1 MRRGCGSTNT
11 TSSGNG
17 GENHPAGSLLSGPR
31 PVTRLT
37 SASDHRDHPK
47 LYKGR
52 PDRHATGWNFLRSR
66 LPRPSKE
73 CNGRYKIESLTNGV
87 GVKRLNGVDALML
100 YTETPEIHMHTLKI
114 GVLDVSNV
122 EGGFSFDLF
131 RAVAFPRLQAM
142 APLRYQLVDI
152 PLKLHHPMWVL
163 NDDIDFDYHV
173 RQARVPAPGG
183 RRELD
188 QLIGEIASTP
198 LDRSRPLWEM
208 YVAEGLAD
216 NRIAIIHKVHHV
228 LADGVASANQMAKA
242 MESRQPTEVVGMFEE
257 PDLVRTRTALLKAAG
272 RDHVGL
278 IRKLPRLV
286 SETATGV
293 SRVRRRSKERGE
305 HPDLARN
312 FAPPQ
317 CFINHVVTPGRRFA
331 TAPLSLADVKETGKH
346 LGVTINDMVLA
357 MSAGALRRLLLRYD
371 GQADAPLIAGVPVSI
386 DPSPERLVGNEF
398 TYMTPSLPVH
408 IDDPLERVRLTSMAT
423 TIAKENH
430 QLLGPTLLPA
440 WLSYLPP
447 SLAPPVFRRQARRV
461 ESAGVMNLTI
471 SNVPGPR
478 ERGLIEGAIVSE
490 IYSVGPIV
498 AGSGMNIT
506 VWSYVDQLAIS
517 VLTDDRT
524 LDDPHEVT
532 DAILDEFTEIRRAA
546 GITGDLRPVGSA
558 LPLAAAAG

>member
-1 MRRGCGSTNT
+1 
-11 TSSGNG
+11 
-17 GENHPAGSLLSGPR
+17 
-31 PVTRLT
+31 
-37 SASDHRDHPK
+37 
-47 LYKGR
+47 
-52 PDRHATGWNFLRSR
+52 
-66 LPRPSKE
+66 
-73 CNGRYKIESLTNGV
+73 
-87 GVKRLNGVDALML
+87 
-100 YTETPEIHMHTLKI
+100 
-114 GVLDVSNV
+114 
-122 EGGFSFDLF
+122 
-131 RAVAFPRLQAM
+131 M

-152 PLKLHHPMWVL
+152 PLKLHHPMWVV

-198 LDRSRPLWEM
+198 LDRNRPLWEM

-257 PDLVRTRTALLKAAG
+257 PDLVRTRAALLKAAG

-371 GQADAPLIAGVPVSI
+371 GQADAPLIAGVPVTI
-386 DPSPERLVGNEF
+386 DPSPERLMGNEF
-398 TYMTPSLPVH
+398 AYITPSLPVH
-408 IDDPLERVRLTSMAT
+408 IDDPLERVRLTSLAT

-447 SLAPPVFRRQARRV
+447 SVAPPVFRRQARRV
-461 ESAGVMNLTI
+461 ESASVMNLTI

-524 LDDPHEVT
+524 LEDPHEVT
-532 DAILDEFTEIRRAA
+532 DAMLEEFTEIRRAA
-546 GITGDLRPVGSA
+546 GITDDLRPVGSA
-558 LPLAAAAG
+558 LPLATAAG

>member
-1 MRRGCGSTNT
+1 
-11 TSSGNG
+11 
-17 GENHPAGSLLSGPR
+17 
-31 PVTRLT
+31 
-37 SASDHRDHPK
+37 
-47 LYKGR
+47 
-52 PDRHATGWNFLRSR
+52 
-66 LPRPSKE
+66 
-73 CNGRYKIESLTNGV
+73 
-87 GVKRLNGVDALML
+87 ML
-100 YTETPEIHMHTLKI
+100 YTETPEVHMHTLKI

-152 PLKLHHPMWVL
+152 PLKLHHPMWVV
-163 NDDIDFDYHV
+163 NDHIDFDYHV
-173 RQARVPAPGG
+173 RPTRVPAPGG

-242 MESRQPTEVVGMFEE
+242 MAPFQPSEVMGMLEE
-257 PDLVRTRTALLKAAG
+257 PDLARTRTALLKAAG

-278 IRKLPRLV
+278 IRKLPRLM

-312 FAPPQ
+312 FAPPD

-331 TAPLSLADVKETGKH
+331 TAPLALADVKETGKH

-357 MSAGALRRLLLRYD
+357 MSAGALRKLLLRYD
-371 GQADAPLIAGVPVSI
+371 GRADSPLIAGVPVST
-386 DPSPERLVGNEF
+386 DPSPARLAGNEF
-398 TYMTPSLPVH
+398 AYMTPSLPVH
-408 IDDPLERVRLTSMAT
+408 IDDPLERVRLTAMAT
-423 TIAKENH
+423 SIAKENH
-430 QLLGPTLLPA
+430 QLLGPTLIPA

-447 SLAPPVFRRQARRV
+447 SLAPPMFRRQARRV
-461 ESAGVMNLTI
+461 ESASVMNLTI

-478 ERGLIEGAIVSE
+478 ERGHIEGAIVSE
-490 IYSVGPIV
+490 IYSVGPVV

-524 LDDPHEVT
+524 LDDPHEAT
-532 DAILDEFTEIRRAA
+532 DAMLDAFTEIRTAA
-546 GITGDLRPVGSA
+546 GITGDLTPVGA
-558 LPLAAAAG
+558 VLPLATAAG